1 MRLIGPSI
9 KSHLEELIRTGKVKH
24 FEQIMSKV
32 PSAMFPLLDVATF
45 GPKKAYKLV
54 THFHLKNSET
64 VIKDLEEL
72 AKLGEI
78 AKIEGFGE
86 KSQSDIIRAL
96 NEFKEGKGKTIRMTL
111 SYASEIANQV
121 VKYLK
126 SSKYVLKAFP
136 LGSLRR
142 MAPTVG
148 DIDIAVATNN
158 PENVIE
164 HF

>member
-1 MRLIGPSI
+1 MTNKEITRLLRQVAAAYTVQNEQKFRFQILAYLKAADEIESSTTEIADLVLENSLHIPRIGPSI

-72 AKLGEI
+72 AKL
-78 AKIEGFGE
+78 
-86 KSQSDIIRAL
+86 
-96 NEFKEGKGKTIRMTL
+96 
-111 SYASEIANQV
+111 
-121 VKYLK
+121 
-126 SSKYVLKAFP
+126 
-136 LGSLRR
+136 
-142 MAPTVG
+142 
-148 DIDIAVATNN
+148 
-158 PENVIE
+158 
-164 HF
+164 